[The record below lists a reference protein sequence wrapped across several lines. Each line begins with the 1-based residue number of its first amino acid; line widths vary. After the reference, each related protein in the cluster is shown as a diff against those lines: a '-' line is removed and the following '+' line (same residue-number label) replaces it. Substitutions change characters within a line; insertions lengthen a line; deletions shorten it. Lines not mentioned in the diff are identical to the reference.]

1 MHGYSRLNTSRSSV
15 SLSPPASPRHRQLR
29 SRTGSDSGNSSGG
42 FSVRDSKQSSIMEK
56 LVFLI
61 LSAVFRR
68 KGLLLFAPLLYISM
82 MLLYMGS
89 LNFDVSISNL
99 KTRVVSVSKRAPP
112 GTVYRSP
119 QVFEKLWPFM
129 EAESRNSTTHAVF
142 LCTLFCF
149 LSFSPGSVVGMMIS
163 KFIENLLCQEVLS
176 LFPSLHYLVS
186 LYCFYEK

>member
-1 MHGYSRLNTSRSSV
+1 MHGYNRLNTSRSSG
-15 SLSPPASPRHRQLR
+15 SQSPPASPRHRQVR
-29 SRTGSDSGNSSGG
+29 SRSGSGSG
-42 FSVRDSKQSSIMEK
+42 FSFRDPKQSSIMEK

-61 LSAVFRR
+61 LSTVFRR

-99 KTRVVSVSKRAPP
+99 KTRVVSVKKRAPP
-112 GTVYRSP
+112 GSVYRSP

-142 LCTLFCF
+142 FVLFFCF
-149 LSFSPGSVVGMMIS
+149 YFLLPDFVV
-163 KFIENLLCQEVLS
+163 EDNLKIDWKWTL
-176 LFPSLHYLVS
+176 
-186 LYCFYEK
+186 